1 MIKTLT
7 QEELKELI
15 VLYYEE
21 QGDKVEKVSI
31 TFDIEDM
38 DLEPKISI
46 NNIEITIEDW
56 VTLILF

>member
-46 NNIEITIEDW
+46 NNIEITIED
-56 VTLILF
+56 